1 MSDSRTIIAPHRLAF
16 IALLGL
22 GLAACGGSEE
32 ARGHDSAPVE
42 LVTTAT
48 VGMQPWN
55 DHIRALGTVKARE
68 SVDVTAKVS
77 ETVQQVHFDSGD
89 EGAAGAPLVTLS
101 GQQQH
106 AALAAAQAA
115 ATEAE
120 RLYKRQQ
127 ELAAQQLI
135 ARAALDTQRA
145 TRDAARAQVEQIR
158 ANLHDRVIRAPFAG
172 RLGIRRVSPGALVTP
187 GTVIASL
194 DDIARVYVDFPI
206 PEVQM
211 EKVAAGQRLRGTA
224 GAFPGRVFDGVV
236 SVVDVRLDAAT
247 RAAMVRGDFA
257 NADRALRPGMLLQV
271 ELERPERQALL
282 VPEIAIVQVGRDS
295 FVYRVRGDNT
305 VEQAPVKVGARAGGR
320 AEILEGLAPGERIV
334 VDGTG
339 KLRAGIAIREAGA
352 PAPGSAPAGQA
363 TVPAASPAP
372 RKAAPAAGD

>member
-22 GLAACGGSEE
+22 GIAACGAREE

-89 EGAAGAPLVTLS
+89 EVAAGAPLVTLS

-135 ARAALDTQRA
+135 AHATLDTQRA

-257 NADRALRPGMLLQV
+257 NPDRALRPGMLLQV

-339 KLRAGIAIREAGA
+339 KLRAGIAIREAAA